1 MPVAR
6 ALHTNGCT
14 TDVAAHRGEP
24 SEKSTG
30 IRTALKQIAVVHLR
44 PRDALLLRCHV
55 LDSARMNTVSWR
67 RCDLSHKMPLLAKQ
81 QAR

>member
-14 TDVAAHRGEP
+14 TDVAAHQGEP

-44 PRDALLLRCHV
+44 PRDALLLRCHDRGFSSHEHHFMAP
-55 LDSARMNTVSWR
+55 LRPVS
-67 RCDLSHKMPLLAKQ
+67 
-81 QAR
+81 